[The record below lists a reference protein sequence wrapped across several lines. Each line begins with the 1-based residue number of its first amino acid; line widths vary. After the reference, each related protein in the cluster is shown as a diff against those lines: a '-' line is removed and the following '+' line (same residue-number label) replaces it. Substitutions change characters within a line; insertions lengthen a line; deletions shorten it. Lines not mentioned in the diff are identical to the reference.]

1 MTETHNIHATG
12 LVLDGVG
19 LILRGPSGVGKS
31 LLALELLDEWEMR
44 GKPAKLVSDDRVDIV
59 TGGKTLVM
67 RAPAAIEGLAELR
80 GRGIVSR
87 PFVAKAPLH
96 LVIDLVETLER
107 MVEEDEL
114 TTELFGV
121 TLARAPVPRNG
132 VVDARHQLL
141 LVREAIRA
149 AGSPRPQTR
158 QKTT

>member
-19 LILRGPSGVGKS
+19 LILRGPSGAGKS

>member
-19 LILRGPSGVGKS
+19 LILRGPSGAGKS

-87 PFVAKAPLH
+87 PFIAEAPLH

-149 AGSPRPQTR
+149 AGSPRAKAR

>member
-19 LILRGPSGVGKS
+19 LILRGPSGAGKS

-59 TGGKTLVM
+59 TGGRTLVM

-87 PFVAKAPLH
+87 PFIAEAPLH

-149 AGSPRPQTR
+149 AGSPRAKAR